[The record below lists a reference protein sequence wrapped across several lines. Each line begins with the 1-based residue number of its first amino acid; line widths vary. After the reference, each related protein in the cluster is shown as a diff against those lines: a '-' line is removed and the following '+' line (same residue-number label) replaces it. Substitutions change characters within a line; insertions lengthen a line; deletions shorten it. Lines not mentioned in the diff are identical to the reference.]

1 MVNLFLAEGKPN
13 GHVLIETMTFLPKV
27 FKVEPNLITV
37 AGATI
42 LVTVPGVGLES
53 DAKVVDAN
61 GVSIC
66 SD

>member
-1 MVNLFLAEGKPN
+1 
-13 GHVLIETMTFLPKV
+13 MTFLPKV